1 MQLTRPGPIRISL
14 IHGPNLN
21 MLGVRDPDI
30 YGKDN
35 FDQVNQKIESHA
47 RHLGLEIKIQQSNYE
62 GAIIDSIQDAMSW
75 ASAIVINPGAFTH
88 YSYAI
93 RDALA
98 DSRLPT
104 IEVHISN
111 VHAREEFRRHS
122 VISPVVTGQ
131 IAGFGTHSYL
141 MALDAAKKLV
151 EESHR

>member
-1 MQLTRPGPIRISL
+1 M

-21 MLGVRDPDI
+21 MLGVRDPEI
-30 YGKDN
+30 YGKEDFSSLN
-35 FDQVNQKIESHA
+35 KRIEAHA
-47 RHLGLEIKIQQSNYE
+47 KQLGVEVTVQQSNSE
-62 GAIIDSIQDAMSW
+62 GAIIDFIQDARAW
-75 ASAIVINPGAFTH
+75 AEAIIINPGAYTH

-98 DSRLPT
+98 DTRLPV

-122 VISPVVTGQ
+122 VISPITTGQ
-131 IAGFGTHSYL
+131 IVGFGPQGYL
-141 MALDAAKKLV
+141 LALDAAKRLI

>member
-1 MQLTRPGPIRISL
+1 MQLTRTGPIRISL

-30 YGKDN
+30 YGKET
-35 FDQVNQKIESHA
+35 FESVNRKIEAHA
-47 RHLGLEIKIQQSNYE
+47 KYLGMEIRIQQSNSE
-62 GAIIDSIQDAMSW
+62 GAIVDFVQDALDW
-75 ASAIVINPGAFTH
+75 ANAIVINPGAYTH

-93 RDALA
+93 RDAIG

-104 IEVHISN
+104 IEVHLSN

-122 VISPVVTGQ
+122 VVSPVTTGQ
-131 IAGFGTHSYL
+131 IVGFGPYGYL
-141 MALDAAKKLV
+141 MALSAAKNLI

>member
-1 MQLTRPGPIRISL
+1 MQLTRTGPVKVCL

-30 YGKDN
+30 YGKD
-35 FDQVNQKIESHA
+35 DYATVNRRIESHA
-47 RHLGLEIKIQQSNYE
+47 KSLALEIRIQQSNSE
-62 GAIIDSIQDAMSW
+62 GEIIGFVQDAMSW
-75 ASAIVINPGAFTH
+75 ADAVVINPGAYTH

-93 RDALA
+93 RDAIA

-104 IEVHISN
+104 IEVHLTN

-122 VISPVVTGQ
+122 VVSPVATGQ
-131 IAGFGTHSYL
+131 IVGFGTQSYL
-141 MALDAAKKLV
+141 LALNAAKTLV

>member
-1 MQLTRPGPIRISL
+1 MQLTRPGPIRICVL
-14 IHGPNLN
+14 HGPNLN

-35 FDQVNQKIESHA
+35 FDQVNHKIEAHA
-47 RHLGLEIKIQQSNYE
+47 KHLGLEIRIQQSNYE
-62 GAIIDSIQDAMSW
+62 GAIIDYVQDAMSW

-122 VISPVVTGQ
+122 VIAPVVTGQ

>member
-1 MQLTRPGPIRISL
+1 MQLTRPVSTRIAM

-21 MLGVRDPDI
+21 MLGVRDPEI
-30 YGKDN
+30 YGKEDFTSLN
-35 FDQVNQKIESHA
+35 KRIENHA
-47 RHLGLEIKIQQSNYE
+47 KHLGVEVTVQQSNSE
-62 GAIIDSIQDAMSW
+62 GAIIDFIQDARSW
-75 ASAIVINPGAFTH
+75 AEAIVINPGAYTH

-98 DSRLPT
+98 DTRLPV

-122 VISPVVTGQ
+122 VISPITTGQ
-131 IAGFGTHSYL
+131 IVGFGPHGYL
-141 MALDAAKKLV
+141 LALDAAKRLI

>member
-1 MQLTRPGPIRISL
+1 
-14 IHGPNLN
+14 
-21 MLGVRDPDI
+21 
-30 YGKDN
+30 
-35 FDQVNQKIESHA
+35 
-47 RHLGLEIKIQQSNYE
+47 
-62 GAIIDSIQDAMSW
+62 MSW

-131 IAGFGTHSYL
+131 IVGFGTHSYL